1 MIRNLSVTVLLCAI
15 SILSFSQNNPEA
27 PKKPSNFTFT
37 GYVDGYFR
45 YDFSKDITNNKTS
58 FTNSTGGL
66 QLGMLSEK
74 IDFTKNKFS
83 VTADLGI
90 GKRAREFAYNDKG
103 ILSSVK
109 QLYASYQLTD
119 WMKLTAGTWATHVG
133 YEVVDP
139 YVNRN
144 YSMSY
149 MFSYGP
155 FLHTG
160 IKSDFTFGKSGLMLG
175 ISNPTDYR
183 KVPTTNKKSLL
194 FQYSYAFNDNT
205 KLYLNYV
212 GGQRPTDEAKI
223 RQFDVVFT
231 DKLNDEITIGFN
243 GTINSTRLKNNGNY
257 KDASTW
263 SGAALYLNIDP
274 WEKVGFTQRFETFS
288 DKNQLSG
295 LSTSAYGGTLF
306 ANTISANIKVGPMVI
321 VPEYRIENCS
331 NKVFHDKIGAESNF
345 ESSFVLAAY
354 LKF

>member
-1 MIRNLSVTVLLCAI
+1 MIRNLYVTVLLCVY
-15 SILSFSQNNPEA
+15 SIFSFSQDNTNA
-27 PKKPSNFTFT
+27 TKKTSYFTFT

-90 GKRAREFAYNDKG
+90 GKRSKEFAYNDKG
-103 ILSSVK
+103 ILSSIK

-119 WMKLTAGTWATHVG
+119 WMKLTAGTWATHIG

-160 IKSDFTFGKSGLMLG
+160 LKSEFAFGKSGLMLG

-183 KVPTTNKKSLL
+183 KAPSANKKSLL
-194 FQYSYAFNDNT
+194 LQYSYAFNENT

-212 GGQRPTDEAKI
+212 GGQRPTDEAKV
-223 RQFDVVFT
+223 RQFDVVFN
-231 DKLNDEITIGFN
+231 DKLNDQINIGFN
-243 GTINSTRLKNNGNY
+243 GTINSTTLKKNGSYGNA
-257 KDASTW
+257 ASW
-263 SGAALYLNIDP
+263 SGASLYLNIDP
-274 WEKVGFTQRFETFS
+274 WEKVGFTQRFEAFS

-295 LSTSAYGGTLF
+295 LSTSAYGGTIY
-306 ANTISANIKVGPMVI
+306 ANTISANLKVGPVVI

-331 NKVFHDKIGAESNF
+331 NKVFHDRKGAESNF
-345 ESSFVLAAY
+345 ESSFILAAY